1 VSDIDTVAMDGLKAL
16 DPKRPI
22 READIPTPPLMAQ
35 AVLKLFG
42 TRQVEA
48 RHRFCDLLSI
58 KVCESTFGPPK
69 MLPEASCAT

>member
-1 VSDIDTVAMDGLKAL
+1 L
-16 DPKRPI
+16 
-22 READIPTPPLMAQ
+22 AQ

>member
-1 VSDIDTVAMDGLKAL
+1 MTFCDTDTA
-16 DPKRPI
+16 
-22 READIPTPPLMAQ
+22 REQVPLPLLAQ

>member
-1 VSDIDTVAMDGLKAL
+1 MCEWRRMDAFSQSSAA
-16 DPKRPI
+16 PSC
-22 READIPTPPLMAQ
+22 PLRVQ

>member
-1 VSDIDTVAMDGLKAL
+1 
-16 DPKRPI
+16 
-22 READIPTPPLMAQ
+22 
-35 AVLKLFG
+35 VLKLFG